1 MKIRKVAL
9 LASLVAVC
17 LLILTLQSRGY
28 GAPARDAFA
37 IVTTP
42 FSAGLA
48 KASRATFGLWT
59 TYLDWKNV
67 RAENYRL
74 REEVQQLRVQSLRVT
89 ETDEEN
95 RRLRDENQ
103 RLRVDALAVSET
115 AEENQRLRRMLEL
128 KARLPLNTM
137 TGEIIAREWGGWVR
151 SLTVNRGRADD
162 VKRLTAVISPDGLVG
177 RVVDVR
183 PGAAVVQVL
192 TDPTSTVGAH
202 AVRTRTPGVVEGE
215 PRGTIRFKYMARDG
229 SALQPGDLVVTS
241 GLGGLFPRGIP
252 VGRVRAIDDRGSAL
266 FSFATLEPAV
276 NFAKIDEVLLVTGDR
291 MEDVTAYFQT
301 GG

>member
-1 MKIRKVAL
+1 VRIRRLVL
-9 LASLVAVC
+9 LASILVVC
-17 LLILTLQSRGY
+17 LVLLTLQTRGRAS
-28 GAPARDAFA
+28 GAADLVAR
-37 IVTTP
+37 VTTP
-42 FSAGLA
+42 VQKTLSAIHRGA
-48 KASRATFGLWT
+48 FGLWS

-67 RAENYRL
+67 RA
-74 REEVQQLRVQSLRVT
+74 
-89 ETDEEN
+89 EN

-128 KARLPLNTM
+128 KARLPLTTL

-162 VKRLTAVISPDGLVG
+162 VRRLTAVISPDGLVG

-229 SALQPGDLVVTS
+229 SALQAGDLVVTS

-276 NFAKIDEVLLVTGDR
+276 NFAKIDEVLLLTGDR
-291 MEDVTAYFQT
+291 MEDVTAYFPA